1 MGDSCA
7 AAWCSRGVSNMGNIQ
22 TGLSPEELEQLKS
35 STQFSEDDMK
45 KLHRRFKKID
55 VDGSGTLSREE
66 FHDIPGLVGN
76 PLLDRVLA
84 VFDTDGDGE
93 IQFGEFI
100 SALSIFCRRDNP
112 EEKLRF
118 AFQVYDIN
126 KDGFISNGELY
137 TVLKKMVGTNLTPI
151 QLQQIVDK
159 TMREADTDCDGL
171 VSFEEFKV
179 MIANTESIEEKLT
192 VSLADA

>member
-1 MGDSCA
+1 
-7 AAWCSRGVSNMGNIQ
+7 MGNIQ
-22 TGLSPEELEQLKS
+22 GGLSPEELEELKS
-35 STQFSEDDMK
+35 STQFSEEDMK

-55 VDGSGTLSREE
+55 NDGNGTLSSEE

-93 IQFGEFI
+93 IQFSEFI
-100 SALSIFCRRDNP
+100 SALSIFCRKDNP
-112 EEKLRF
+112 EQKLKF

-137 TVLKKMVGTNLTPI
+137 MVLKKMVGNNLDPI

-159 TMREADTDCDGL
+159 TIREADKDGDGK
-171 VSFEEFKV
+171 VSYEEFRQ
-179 MIANTESIEEKLT
+179 MIGNAEAIEEKLT
-192 VSLADA
+192 VSLS